1 VGWTIEDHLRGKP
14 DHVRALYEAFERAIA
29 ACGPYDTTVTKTA
42 ISFKG
47 SARGFAGAT
56 PRSKSLS
63 GFLDL
68 MAEVH
73 EPPFTRIA
81 PYTSTLWVHRFV
93 IERPEQ
99 FDDRFVMHV
108 REAYRVGQGAHRVR
122 RMSPRG

>member
-1 VGWTIEDHLRGKP
+1 VAWTIEDHLRGKP
-14 DHVRALYEAFERAIA
+14 DDVRNLYEAFERAIA

-47 SARGFAGAT
+47 PARGFAGAT
-56 PRSKSLS
+56 PRANSLS

-68 MAEVH
+68 MTEVH
-73 EPPFTRIA
+73 EPPFTRVT

-99 FDDRFVMHV
+99 FDNTFATCV
-108 REAYRVGQGAHRVR
+108 REAYRVGQGAHRARHV
-122 RMSPRG
+122 PPGK